1 MRSGLQFHTGKTG
14 PKARNQQ
21 ARNSSRQDLRSGLCK
36 TQRILGPFDADSM
49 VRRPD
54 MESSFPKKR
63 RVFFLISAI
72 AIFQL
77 LKIAIPIHLIRN
89 LPL

>member
-54 MESSFPKKR
+54 MESSFPKKKEG
-63 RVFFLISAI
+63 FF
-72 AIFQL
+72 FNFC
-77 LKIAIPIHLIRN
+77 HRN
-89 LPL
+89 FSTFEDCHSNSPY